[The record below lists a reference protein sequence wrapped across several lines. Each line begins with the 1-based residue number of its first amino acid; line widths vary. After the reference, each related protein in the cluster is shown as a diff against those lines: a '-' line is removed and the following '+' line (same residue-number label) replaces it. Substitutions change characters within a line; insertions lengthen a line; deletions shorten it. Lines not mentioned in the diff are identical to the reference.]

1 METYLSYLLR
11 LDNDLSSTEEY
22 MLGTTYLYTLETIAL
37 NSLKNM

>member
-22 MLGTTYLYTLETIAL
+22 MLGTIYLYTLETIAL